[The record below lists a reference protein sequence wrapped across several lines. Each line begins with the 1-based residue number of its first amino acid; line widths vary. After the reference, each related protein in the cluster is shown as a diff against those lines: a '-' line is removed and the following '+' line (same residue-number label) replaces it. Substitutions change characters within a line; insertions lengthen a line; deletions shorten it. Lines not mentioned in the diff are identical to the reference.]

1 MKQLL
6 ILTYVPS
13 FFGLQA
19 TPRNGTVSYLLLFH
33 ALFHALLDD
42 WQVTARMQKGQEF
55 SSL

>member
-13 FFGLQA
+13 FFGFQA